1 MPQFSI
7 YQIMPAPTR
16 VARSDDKAGPLLED
30 DHMITKR
37 RFVSLACAGGV
48 AAIFPIRNAATE
60 IVSRMLVGFGAGGAI
75 DVIARMLV
83 EGMKDHSPSFIV
95 DNRAGAGG
103 RLALGALKSSPA
115 DGTAMILTPASSVAI
130 FPHVYKSLGYD
141 PFKDFAPVTTVC
153 SFPFLI
159 TVGPMVPAEVR
170 TLADFVTWCA
180 AHPKQATY
188 GTAAAGSML
197 HFTGVS
203 LAKAGRFEFVHLP
216 YGGPGGIQDLIGG
229 RIAATIYPIGTALSH
244 VQSGAIRALATTG
257 PQRSPR
263 LAIVP
268 TVREAGYK
276 ALETDEWFGVFVP
289 ANTPSRTVNRLNEAI
304 RAVVNTDAFKT
315 ALAKLAMDPA
325 GETPKEFAQLVKSDF
340 EHWGPIVQASGFT
353 PED

>member
-1 MPQFSI
+1 
-7 YQIMPAPTR
+7 
-16 VARSDDKAGPLLED
+16 
-30 DHMITKR
+30 MITKR
-37 RFVSLACAGGV
+37 RLIALACTGGL
-48 AAIFPIRNAATE
+48 AAILPDAIRTASAE
-60 IVSRMLVGFGAGGAI
+60 SASRMLVGFGAGGAI

-95 DNRAGAGG
+95 DNRPGAGG

-115 DGTAMILTPASSVAI
+115 DGTAMIVTPASSVAV
-130 FPHVYKSLGYD
+130 FPHVYKALGYD

-159 TVGPMVPAEVR
+159 TVGPMLPADVK
-170 TLADFVTWCA
+170 TLADFVAWCA
-180 AHPKQATY
+180 ANPKLATY

-197 HFTGVS
+197 HFTGVT
-203 LAKAGRFEFVHLP
+203 LAKTGQFEFVHLP

-229 RIAATIYPIGTALSH
+229 RIAPTISPIGTALPH
-244 VQSGAIRALATTG
+244 VQSGAIRALATPG

-263 LAIVP
+263 LADVP

-289 ANTPSRTVNRLNEAI
+289 ANPPAGTVNRLNEAI

-325 GETPKEFAQLVKSDF
+325 GETPKEFAQLIKSDF
-340 EHWGPIVQASGFT
+340 DRWGPIVQASGFT